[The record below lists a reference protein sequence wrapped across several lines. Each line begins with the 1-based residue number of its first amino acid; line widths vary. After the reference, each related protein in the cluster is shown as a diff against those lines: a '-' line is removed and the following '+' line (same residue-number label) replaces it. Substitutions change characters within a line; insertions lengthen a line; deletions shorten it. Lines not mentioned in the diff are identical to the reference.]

1 LEFYVLVQ
9 DIVRD
14 LNAHL
19 LTTSEP
25 QIPAA
30 ELGLVIRVFGDALFA
45 VILLSPNGK
54 PRKPMIPLSSL
65 ISTSFL
71 LHLNLVDRAVPSSS
85 P

>member
-1 LEFYVLVQ
+1 VLVQ

-30 ELGLVIRVFGDALFA
+30 ELGLVIRVFGDA
-45 VILLSPNGK
+45 VNQIKNNVH
-54 PRKPMIPLSSL
+54 
-65 ISTSFL
+65 STQRSQSGDKIR
-71 LHLNLVDRAVPSSS
+71 VYA
-85 P
+85 